1 MDYIVANKIRLI
13 FNYLSENIAIPAAKK
28 VIIFVYDHRN
38 MKIFKL
44 MSDFIGSRDGIQCRS
59 HHIKQMRTHRQIKR
73 IIQCYD
79 YDQARIRVEIHER

>member
-1 MDYIVANKIRLI
+1 
-13 FNYLSENIAIPAAKK
+13 
-28 VIIFVYDHRN
+28 
-38 MKIFKL
+38 

-79 YDQARIRVEIHER
+79 NIQARSQVEIGER